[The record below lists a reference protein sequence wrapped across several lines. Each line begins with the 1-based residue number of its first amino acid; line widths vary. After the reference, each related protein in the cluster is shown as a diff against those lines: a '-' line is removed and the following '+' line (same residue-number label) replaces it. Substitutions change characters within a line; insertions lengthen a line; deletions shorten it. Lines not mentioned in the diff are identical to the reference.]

1 MTDLK
6 YKNYI
11 FDFYGTLVDIET
23 DEKDRWLW
31 QQVLAIYASY
41 GADYSPR
48 SLSQKY
54 LDLVA
59 QEEQRLKKE
68 TAYEHVEIDLVPVFI
83 RLLTEAEQTHATENK
98 IDDLLTWG
106 NFMASTF
113 RVLSRKHLAAY
124 ENTLATLKV
133 IKDKGGHV
141 FILSNAQRAFTQ
153 AEIEETGCI
162 QFVDKIY
169 MSSDYG
175 MKKPQLDFLQLLL
188 DEQGIDVKESVMIG
202 NDFSTDIAIAEQA
215 GMDAI
220 FLNSFAYNQEK
231 ITQLNRM
238 GARVIDNIAQVLEI

>member
-133 IKDKGGHV
+133 IKDKGGMCLSFLMLSVPSLKQKLKKRVV
-141 FILSNAQRAFTQ
+141 FSLWIRFTCRLIM
-153 AEIEETGCI
+153 A
-162 QFVDKIY
+162 
-169 MSSDYG
+169 
-175 MKKPQLDFLQLLL
+175 
-188 DEQGIDVKESVMIG
+188 
-202 NDFSTDIAIAEQA
+202 
-215 GMDAI
+215 
-220 FLNSFAYNQEK
+220 
-231 ITQLNRM
+231 
-238 GARVIDNIAQVLEI
+238 